1 MFYGLYIHV
10 QSIFKAFSL
19 SLSPTPKFSSTFSL
33 KLNPTFYIFRAKE
46 QKKDLGKLLQIGL
59 MIPGSGLKTAIY
71 KAWDFTTSEGFLDGA
86 INITI
91 TQIQNK
97 ES

>member
-1 MFYGLYIHV
+1 
-10 QSIFKAFSL
+10 
-19 SLSPTPKFSSTFSL
+19 
-33 KLNPTFYIFRAKE
+33 
-46 QKKDLGKLLQIGL
+46 

-71 KAWDFTTSEGFLDGA
+71 KAWDFTTSEGFLDGP
-86 INITI
+86 ITITI